1 MIDFKI
7 DYDLIKKFTQNLHAR
22 WIKEY
27 SQLKDEFLELQENY
41 ISAIQDLENHK
52 SILPSSEIYNLMYKN
67 ITDFYDPSFEILK
80 LKLLIPIS
88 NQLYDPLSGKI
99 LIPKDIKKIIKQ
111 KKILS
116 YDKVKALL
124 SINVSQLSFE
134 IYSKY
139 LEVKY
144 KSLANKN

>member
-67 ITDFYDPSFEILK
+67 IIDFYDPSFEILK